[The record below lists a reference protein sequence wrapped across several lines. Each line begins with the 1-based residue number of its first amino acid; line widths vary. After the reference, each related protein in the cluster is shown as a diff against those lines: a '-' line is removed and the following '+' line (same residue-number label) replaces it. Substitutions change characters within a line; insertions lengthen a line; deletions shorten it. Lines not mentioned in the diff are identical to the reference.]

1 MSVTRIPF
9 SVIADNQRTH
19 TQRVISEF
27 VELAAND
34 DNVWELLADALIET
48 RKLPGE
54 QADNL
59 LTVLRAYSAR

>member
-1 MSVTRIPF
+1 MSVSRVPF
-9 SVIADNQRTH
+9 RVISDNQRTH

-34 DNVWELLADALIET
+34 DKVWELLADALIET
-48 RKLPGE
+48 RPLPGE